1 MLRGAPQILQAPAAS
16 PDCVGDGERLTL
28 AVDAIDAAFA
38 ASMRRR
44 ARWALNQAAGRHLHA
59 AIDAA
64 TMLAYV
70 AT

>member
-1 MLRGAPQILQAPAAS
+1 MAA
-16 PDCVGDGERLTL
+16 G
-28 AVDAIDAAFA
+28 AIDAAFA

-59 AIDAA
+59 AIDAV
-64 TMLAYV
+64 TMLVHV